1 MGINPQVPENS
12 DDGPEQTCCRIISEM
27 ASIRPVK
34 GSSTL
39 NKLGRK
45 GKFPIW
51 GGKRI
56 PL

>member
-45 GKFPIW
+45 GKFPVW